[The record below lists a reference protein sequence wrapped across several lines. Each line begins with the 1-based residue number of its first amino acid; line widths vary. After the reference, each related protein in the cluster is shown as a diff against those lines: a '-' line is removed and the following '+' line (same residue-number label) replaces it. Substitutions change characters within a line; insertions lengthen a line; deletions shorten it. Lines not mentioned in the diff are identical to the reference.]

1 MQSTE
6 AGWLRR
12 LIGYC
17 TRHRRDLSVAM
28 SAAVIGA
35 AISATVPLI
44 IRYVID
50 TVLSKDPHRGVGV
63 WIGILI
69 ALAVVQFATT
79 FARRFSAGRLSL
91 DVQYDMREDVFR
103 ALSRLDGASQDAL
116 ETGQIVSRAITDIGL
131 VQGLLSFLPILSSNV
146 LLFVVSLVIMAVLS
160 PILTIVTLLIAPAL
174 FFIAYRSRNDLFPA
188 NWDAQQEAGVLL
200 GDVEA
205 AVTGVRV
212 VKGFGQEARELADLE
227 VGATKLFASRMRVV
241 RLQAK
246 YSPLLAAVPA
256 LGQLGVLLLGGWLA
270 LHGHIT
276 LGTFLA
282 FSTYLGQLV
291 SPVRQLTALLTI
303 GQQARAGVERVLD
316 VVDAA
321 PAIFDAPDAVDLPEG
336 PVGVELDHV
345 TFGYSR
351 SRPVLSDVS
360 LSVAPGETLAL
371 VGGAG
376 SGKSTVALLLPRF
389 YDVQAGSVRI
399 GGVDVR
405 AAKLASLRSRLGVV
419 FEDSFLFSDTIAA
432 NIAYG
437 RPDAT
442 REQVIDAADAA
453 EADEFIR
460 ALSEGYDTIVGER
473 GLTLS
478 GGQRQRIA
486 LARALLPAPRVLVL
500 DDATSAVDPRVEAEI
515 NATLRSVTADRTTL
529 LIAHRRSSL
538 ILADRIA
545 VLDHG
550 RVVDI
555 GTQAELEDRCPLFN
569 LLLSGPGDDVEGIE
583 AGAQAH
589 VTAAAAAAAAD
600 GGPVA
605 PWWQRADGSTDI
617 NDVALTGIGTR
628 QASASRLTS
637 AASANRGADMISAV
651 PATPELLAKIAAL
664 PVANDEPDIP
674 DSLSHA
680 ADPQFGLRTLIRP
693 VQRVMLIGFALVGVD
708 TVLQLL
714 APALVRT
721 GIDQGVNGN
730 DSRILFGASAVVL
743 LLIVGDF
750 FVSRISQLVTGRTGE
765 RLLYLLRVKT
775 FAHLQRLGLDY
786 YEREM
791 GGRII
796 TRMTTDVDALSN
808 FLQTGLVT
816 TLVSV
821 LTLIGVLI
829 ALLILDAGLSLILV
843 AMLPVIAIATW
854 LFRRQ
859 VVPAYQQARERVSV
873 VNAQLQ
879 ENVAGVRVTQA
890 FGREGRNAEQFLGS
904 ANAYRESRLRAQT
917 YISIYFPF
925 IQFLSDLAGAIVLGI
940 GAVRLRDGSVSAGT
954 LIAFFLYLDAFFGP
968 VQNLSQVFDG
978 YQQANVGLSRLR
990 DLLRTPTTTPEA
1002 PDPLP
1007 VGSHLRGALTLRDV
1021 HFRYTGANDEALSG
1035 VDLAIG
1041 AGETVALVGETGA
1054 GKSTVVKLLARFYD
1068 PTHGAVEVDG
1078 RDLRTL
1084 DLAEYRQRLGVV
1096 PQEAY
1101 LSPGTVRDA
1110 IAYGRPTATN
1120 AEVEAAARSV
1130 GAHEVIAGFADGY
1143 LTDVGERGHNLSA
1156 GQRQLIALARAEL
1169 VDPDILLLDEATAS
1183 LDLASEAEVT
1193 AATAALTRQR
1203 TTVVVAHRLT
1213 TAARADRIV
1222 VLDHGEVVEIGTHA
1236 ELSAAGGEYAG
1247 LWDAYLT
1254 GSTGGAPVH

>member
-1 MQSTE
+1 VTTPAPASQP
-6 AGWLRR
+6 GWLRR

-17 TRHRRDLSVAM
+17 TRHRRDLSVALA
-28 SAAVIGA
+28 AAVVGA
-35 AISATVPLI
+35 AISASVPLV
-44 IRYVID
+44 IRHVID
-50 TVLSKDPHRGVGV
+50 TVLSKSGSHAGVGTWV
-63 WIGILI
+63 GLLVV
-69 ALAVVQFATT
+69 LAVAQFGVT

-103 ALSRLDGASQDAL
+103 SLSRLDGASQDAL
-116 ETGQIVSRAITDIGL
+116 ETGQIVSRSITDIGL
-131 VQGLLSFLPILSSNV
+131 VQGLLSFLPILSSNA

-160 PILTIVTLLIAPAL
+160 PLLTIVTLLVAPAL
-174 FFIAYRSRNDLFPA
+174 FLIAYRSRNDLFPA
-188 NWDAQQEAGVLL
+188 NWDSQQQAGVLL
-200 GDVEA
+200 GEVEA

-227 VGATKLFASRMRVV
+227 KGATKLFASRMRVV

-246 YSPLLAAVPA
+246 YSPTLAAIPA
-256 LGQLGVLLLGGWLA
+256 LGQVGVLLLGGWLA

-321 PAIFDAPDAVDLPEG
+321 PTIVDAPDAVDLPDG
-336 PVGVELDHV
+336 PVAIELEHV
-345 TFGYSR
+345 TFGYSL

-360 LSVAPGETLAL
+360 LSVQPGETLAI

-376 SGKSTVALLLPRF
+376 SGKSTIAMLLPRF
-389 YDVQAGSVRI
+389 YDPQQGSVRI
-399 GGVDVR
+399 GGRDLR
-405 AAKLASLRSRLGVV
+405 DLRLASLRSGLGVV
-419 FEDSFLFSDTIAA
+419 FEESFLFSDSIHA

-437 RPDAT
+437 RPDVT
-442 REQVIDAADAA
+442 RAEVVAAAQAA
-453 EADEFIR
+453 EADGFISE
-460 ALSEGYDTIVGER
+460 LPEGYDTVVGER

-486 LARALLPAPRVLVL
+486 LARALLPQPRILVL

-515 NATLRSVTADRTTL
+515 NATLRSVTRDRTTL

-538 ILADRIA
+538 ALADRIA
-545 VLDHG
+545 VLDRGH
-550 RVVDI
+550 VVDV
-555 GTQAELEDRCPLFN
+555 GTQAELEARCPMFN

-583 AGAQAH
+583 AGTLPVH
-589 VTAAAAAAAAD
+589 PAAD
-600 GGPVA
+600 PDAADATV
-605 PWWQRADGSTDI
+605 PSWWRRADGSTTEADGRGPGAE
-617 NDVALTGIGTR
+617 ALRSSVTAAATR
-628 QASASRLTS
+628 S
-637 AASANRGADMISAV
+637 GADMLSAI
-651 PATPELLAKIAAL
+651 PASPELLAKIDAL
-664 PVANDEPDIP
+664 PPASDEPDVP

-680 ADPQFGLRTLIRP
+680 ADPQFGLANLVRP
-693 VQRVMLIGFALVGVD
+693 VRRVMLIGFGLVGLD
-708 TVLQLL
+708 TLLQLL
-714 APALVRT
+714 SPALFRT
-721 GIDQGVNGN
+721 GIDQGVNN
-730 DSRILFGASAVVL
+730 HDSRILFGASAIVFVLVVADWF
-743 LLIVGDF
+743 IA
-750 FVSRISQLVTGRTGE
+750 RIAALVTGRTGE

-791 GGRII
+791 GGRIL

-816 TLVSV
+816 ALISV
-821 LTLIGVLI
+821 LTLFGVLI
-829 ALLILDAGLSLILV
+829 ALLVLDAGLALILV
-843 AMLPVIAIATW
+843 IMLPVIAIATW

-859 VVPAYQQARERVSV
+859 VVPAYMQARERVSV
-873 VNAQLQ
+873 VNAQLA

-904 ANAYRESRLRAQT
+904 ASAYRESRMRAQAI
-917 YISIYFPF
+917 ISIYFPF
-925 IQFLSDLAGAIVLGI
+925 IQFLSDLTGAIVLGI
-940 GAVRLRDGSVSAGT
+940 GAVRLRDGTLSSGT

-978 YQQANVGLSRLR
+978 YQQSSVGLSRLR

-1002 PDPLP
+1002 ADPVP
-1007 VGSHLRGALTLRDV
+1007 VEHRLRGALNLRGV
-1021 HFRYTGANDEALSG
+1021 HFQYTGATDEALAG
-1035 VDLAIG
+1035 VDIAIEP
-1041 AGETVALVGETGA
+1041 GETVALVGETGA

-1068 PTHGAVEVDG
+1068 PTAGSVEVDG
-1078 RDLRTL
+1078 HDLRTL
-1084 DLAEYRQRLGVV
+1084 DLAGYRHRLGVV

-1110 IAYGRPTATN
+1110 IAYGRPEASN
-1120 AEVEAAARSV
+1120 AEVETAARAV
-1130 GAHEVIAGFADGY
+1130 GAHDVIAGFADGY
-1143 LTDVGERGHNLSA
+1143 LTEVGERGHNLSA

-1183 LDLASEAEVT
+1183 LDLASEAVVN

-1222 VLDHGEVVEIGTHA
+1222 VLDRGRVVEVGTH
-1236 ELSAAGGEYAG
+1236 EQLSAAGGEYAS
-1247 LWDAYLT
+1247 LWDAYL
-1254 GSTGGAPVH
+1254 SGGAPVH